1 MTSHEIVVRATST
14 DGSTSDDTFVI
25 AVMDVDEVNIGPV
38 SDTDPSAAVLAED
51 APVGS
56 SAGIA
61 ASAADA
67 DVGDSVTYSLAD
79 DAGGLFAIDSA
90 SGIVTLAG
98 ALDAETSISHEI
110 MVRATSTDGSTSE
123 RAFAIAVTDVDE
135 TDVGSV
141 EDTDPAASV
150 LVEDAT
156 PGAPSGITASAA
168 DADID
173 DSVSYELVDDANG
186 LFAIDATSGTVALA
200 GALDA
205 ETATSHEIT
214 VRATSTDG
222 SVSERAFAIAVTDVD
237 EVDVGPMEDVDPA
250 ASVLAED
257 TAAGSSVGIAASA
270 EDADIDDS
278 VSYELVDDA
287 NGPFAID
294 EANGVVTL
302 AGALDAETS
311 VSHEIMV
318 RATSTDGST
327 SESTFAIAVTDVDEV
342 DVGPVKDA
350 DPSPS
355 VLAEDVAPGVAA
367 GIIAS
372 AEDADVDDSVSYELV
387 DDANGLFAID
397 AASGIVTLAGALD
410 AETSTSHEI
419 AVRATSSDGS
429 TSEAAFTVGVD
440 DVNEAPTLADA
451 RFETVAGYAGPIGTL
466 EAVDPDSG
474 DVLVFELLSTGTAS
488 GLGVELGADGAVR
501 VAASAPGE
509 HVLDVQVVDA
519 GGASAAGTL
528 TIGVGP
534 APVEPP
540 LTEAE
545 PVPVDPVPAEPE
557 PSDSAPVDPTPAE
570 PDPAGPELAAAS
582 PTEPEPEPP
591 APRPSFFAPPSS
603 APAVPGGTGA
613 DPATRPLA
621 GVPSASEGPVPS
633 APNAPDAAE
642 PGDPGPGERVAAS
655 RERIGGVVGGASAES
670 RPVRVVASAALGPVA
685 RDGRGRRPR
694 GRLGG
699 ARSVGGTAPRR
710 APDRARAAA
719 RRRRGGRRRRPFGG
733 VGVRGAERAGRAV
746 GAADPRARAA
756 ALGRGRRRG
765 GRGGARDARR
775 GRRGRD
781 GRHARRGLRDVAAAL
796 GAAAGGRGG
805 GGAAVARFRPGADPR
820 RDAPVRRRP
829 GRCLAARGASPVS
842 GPVARPRTRLRR
854 LRDDLAG
861 RSQPFRLG
869 LALVMLSLS
878 VLFAADVLGLRPD
891 PDEAV
896 RESRKSVAESLAIQ
910 LSALASVGGVGDVE
924 YAVSAFTLRT
934 PDVRAAELA
943 REGGAVIARHGDVDA
958 LTAVAE
964 RSSATHLSVPIL
976 EDGSPWGWVRV
987 VFAPTNGAARELA
1000 WLAFVGLASLASFA
1014 LFLGRVLVQ
1023 LDPGRV
1029 VPERVDSAFDL
1040 FSAGVVI
1047 LDARGRIVMANRA
1060 AEALAGGAADALLG
1074 RTLDEWAWQDGP
1086 DGPDGPG
1093 ARPWAAALANA
1104 RPEPDRRMRLR
1115 GEDGAVRA
1123 LSVSC
1128 APVGD
1133 GPQGVL
1139 VTLDDETLVERQ
1151 NRDLEAMLVEARR
1164 LRDEVDA
1171 KNRELEVLAT
1181 TDPLTGIANRR
1192 VLMERLDAALA
1203 RARRDGTPLAC
1214 VMCDV
1219 DHFKRVNDTWG
1230 HGVGDDVIRAVAR
1243 TLTETCGAGATVGRY
1258 GGEEFVAVL
1267 PGRDAG
1273 AAALLAE
1280 RVRIAVI
1287 ALAGGDALPVPS
1299 LSASFGVAGVAPA
1312 IGGVPGDVL
1321 EGVPGDAGAL
1331 VDAADRALY
1340 AAKGGGRNRVVVAG
1354 REEPD
1359 VDGARVPGA
1368 SPGAAD
1374 AAVETGVGA
1383 RADAE
1388 AGTATGAD
1396 TGVDT
1401 GVDTGARDADVR
1413 PSVSDLARARVLELE
1428 AELERHR
1435 AHLAALREFDALTGV
1450 PMRTLFLRR
1459 VEAELDRASR
1469 SGALV
1474 GALSFELRE
1483 LERLVSTFG
1492 HAACDALVV
1501 ELVAR
1506 LERSLRATDLVSE
1519 ISAEHSLSR
1528 ITSNEFGV
1536 LLCDLPDPAG
1546 ALVVVARLRRT
1557 LGEPFLV
1564 AGDRVYLGVNI
1575 GIALSG
1581 PNGEGRPAELLGQ
1594 AGDARVAAAERPE
1607 KVSHAFASAAL
1618 DARAHDYIRLE
1629 SDLHEALE
1637 NGDLEVWF
1645 QPKFDLARRAVTGM
1659 EALVRWRHE
1668 TRGFVSP
1675 AVFVAV
1681 AEANGLIGRLSDF
1694 VLASTLGRIALWRSM
1709 GFDELRVSINVSPM
1723 QLHAES
1729 LVDDLLAALDR
1740 AGVEGRQ
1747 LEVELTETSVFERP
1761 EEARAALG
1769 ALRAAG
1775 VGVSMD
1781 DFGTGYTS
1789 LALLADL
1796 PLDTVKIDRSF
1807 VVAMEASERSRS
1819 IVASVITMAH
1829 ALGLRVV
1836 GEGIETE
1843 AQLDALATLGC
1854 DDVQGYLISRPMPAD
1869 EMTAFLVRERDA
1881 GRARRA

>member
-1 MTSHEIVVRATST
+1 
-14 DGSTSDDTFVI
+14 
-25 AVMDVDEVNIGPV
+25 
-38 SDTDPSAAVLAED
+38 
-51 APVGS
+51 
-56 SAGIA
+56 
-61 ASAADA
+61 
-67 DVGDSVTYSLAD
+67 
-79 DAGGLFAIDSA
+79 
-90 SGIVTLAG
+90 
-98 ALDAETSISHEI
+98 
-110 MVRATSTDGSTSE
+110 
-123 RAFAIAVTDVDE
+123 
-135 TDVGSV
+135 
-141 EDTDPAASV
+141 
-150 LVEDAT
+150 
-156 PGAPSGITASAA
+156 
-168 DADID
+168 
-173 DSVSYELVDDANG
+173 
-186 LFAIDATSGTVALA
+186 
-200 GALDA
+200 
-205 ETATSHEIT
+205 
-214 VRATSTDG
+214 
-222 SVSERAFAIAVTDVD
+222 
-237 EVDVGPMEDVDPA
+237 
-250 ASVLAED
+250 
-257 TAAGSSVGIAASA
+257 
-270 EDADIDDS
+270 
-278 VSYELVDDA
+278 
-287 NGPFAID
+287 
-294 EANGVVTL
+294 
-302 AGALDAETS
+302 
-311 VSHEIMV
+311 
-318 RATSTDGST
+318 
-327 SESTFAIAVTDVDEV
+327 
-342 DVGPVKDA
+342 
-350 DPSPS
+350 
-355 VLAEDVAPGVAA
+355 
-367 GIIAS
+367 
-372 AEDADVDDSVSYELV
+372 
-387 DDANGLFAID
+387 
-397 AASGIVTLAGALD
+397 
-410 AETSTSHEI
+410 
-419 AVRATSSDGS
+419 
-429 TSEAAFTVGVD
+429 
-440 DVNEAPTLADA
+440 
-451 RFETVAGYAGPIGTL
+451 
-466 EAVDPDSG
+466 
-474 DVLVFELLSTGTAS
+474 
-488 GLGVELGADGAVR
+488 
-501 VAASAPGE
+501 
-509 HVLDVQVVDA
+509 
-519 GGASAAGTL
+519 
-528 TIGVGP
+528 
-534 APVEPP
+534 
-540 LTEAE
+540 
-545 PVPVDPVPAEPE
+545 
-557 PSDSAPVDPTPAE
+557 
-570 PDPAGPELAAAS
+570 
-582 PTEPEPEPP
+582 
-591 APRPSFFAPPSS
+591 
-603 APAVPGGTGA
+603 
-613 DPATRPLA
+613 
-621 GVPSASEGPVPS
+621 
-633 APNAPDAAE
+633 
-642 PGDPGPGERVAAS
+642 
-655 RERIGGVVGGASAES
+655 
-670 RPVRVVASAALGPVA
+670 
-685 RDGRGRRPR
+685 
-694 GRLGG
+694 
-699 ARSVGGTAPRR
+699 
-710 APDRARAAA
+710 
-719 RRRRGGRRRRPFGG
+719 
-733 VGVRGAERAGRAV
+733 
-746 GAADPRARAA
+746 
-756 ALGRGRRRG
+756 
-765 GRGGARDARR
+765 
-775 GRRGRD
+775 
-781 GRHARRGLRDVAAAL
+781 
-796 GAAAGGRGG
+796 
-805 GGAAVARFRPGADPR
+805 
-820 RDAPVRRRP
+820 
-829 GRCLAARGASPVS
+829 
-842 GPVARPRTRLRR
+842 
-854 LRDDLAG
+854 
-861 RSQPFRLG
+861 
-869 LALVMLSLS
+869 MLSLS

-891 PDEAV
+891 PDAAM
-896 RESRKSVAESLAIQ
+896 RESRKSVAESLAVQ
-910 LSALASVGGVGDVE
+910 LSALASAGHVGDVE

-943 REGGAVIARHGDVDA
+943 REGGAVVARHGDVDA
-958 LTAVAE
+958 LAEVAE
-964 RSSATHLSVPIL
+964 RSSSTHLSVPIL
-976 EDGSPWGWVRV
+976 EDGSPWGRVRV
-987 VFAPTNGAARELA
+987 VFAPTNGAGRELA

-1060 AEALAGGAADALLG
+1060 AEALGGGAADALLG
-1074 RTLDEWAWQDGP
+1074 RTLDEWAWQDDPGGRGGHG
-1086 DGPDGPG
+1086 DPG
-1093 ARPWAAALANA
+1093 ARPWAAALANG

-1115 GEDGAVRA
+1115 GADGAVRA

-1133 GPQGVL
+1133 GPEAGDGGEGPQGVL

-1151 NRDLEAMLVEARR
+1151 NRDLEAMLAEARR

-1203 RARRDGTPLAC
+1203 RARRDATPLAC

-1267 PGRDAG
+1267 PGLDAD
-1273 AAALLAE
+1273 AAAALAE

-1299 LSASFGVAGVAPA
+1299 LSASFGVASVAPG
-1312 IGGVPGDVL
+1312 IGDASGDAPGDATRD
-1321 EGVPGDAGAL
+1321 VPRDAGAL

-1354 REEPD
+1354 REERG
-1359 VDGARVPGA
+1359 VDGARVPDA
-1368 SPGAAD
+1368 SPDGTD
-1374 AAVETGVGA
+1374 A
-1383 RADAE
+1383 
-1388 AGTATGAD
+1388 ATGAGAGPTAGTE
-1396 TGVDT
+1396 TGT
-1401 GVDTGARDADVR
+1401 ETGARDANVR

-1435 AHLAALREFDALTGV
+1435 GHLAALREFDALTGV

-1459 VEAELDRASR
+1459 VEAELERAGR

-1506 LERSLRATDLVSE
+1506 LERAMRATDLVSE

-1536 LLCDLPDPAG
+1536 LLCDLADPAG

-1564 AGDRVYLGVNI
+1564 AGERVYLGVNI

-1629 SDLHEALE
+1629 SDLHDALE
-1637 NGDLEVWF
+1637 AGDLEVWF

-1694 VLASTLGRIALWRSM
+1694 VLESTLRRIALWRSM

-1729 LVDDLLAALDR
+1729 LVDELLAALDR

-1843 AQLDALATLGC
+1843 AQLDALAELGC
-1854 DDVQGYLISRPMPAD
+1854 DDVQGYLISRPLPTD

>member
-1 MTSHEIVVRATST
+1 M
-14 DGSTSDDTFVI
+14 
-25 AVMDVDEVNIGPV
+25 
-38 SDTDPSAAVLAED
+38 
-51 APVGS
+51 
-56 SAGIA
+56 
-61 ASAADA
+61 
-67 DVGDSVTYSLAD
+67 
-79 DAGGLFAIDSA
+79 
-90 SGIVTLAG
+90 
-98 ALDAETSISHEI
+98 
-110 MVRATSTDGSTSE
+110 
-123 RAFAIAVTDVDE
+123 
-135 TDVGSV
+135 
-141 EDTDPAASV
+141 
-150 LVEDAT
+150 
-156 PGAPSGITASAA
+156 
-168 DADID
+168 
-173 DSVSYELVDDANG
+173 
-186 LFAIDATSGTVALA
+186 
-200 GALDA
+200 
-205 ETATSHEIT
+205 
-214 VRATSTDG
+214 
-222 SVSERAFAIAVTDVD
+222 
-237 EVDVGPMEDVDPA
+237 
-250 ASVLAED
+250 
-257 TAAGSSVGIAASA
+257 
-270 EDADIDDS
+270 
-278 VSYELVDDA
+278 
-287 NGPFAID
+287 
-294 EANGVVTL
+294 
-302 AGALDAETS
+302 
-311 VSHEIMV
+311 
-318 RATSTDGST
+318 
-327 SESTFAIAVTDVDEV
+327 
-342 DVGPVKDA
+342 
-350 DPSPS
+350 
-355 VLAEDVAPGVAA
+355 
-367 GIIAS
+367 
-372 AEDADVDDSVSYELV
+372 
-387 DDANGLFAID
+387 
-397 AASGIVTLAGALD
+397 
-410 AETSTSHEI
+410 
-419 AVRATSSDGS
+419 
-429 TSEAAFTVGVD
+429 
-440 DVNEAPTLADA
+440 
-451 RFETVAGYAGPIGTL
+451 
-466 EAVDPDSG
+466 
-474 DVLVFELLSTGTAS
+474 
-488 GLGVELGADGAVR
+488 
-501 VAASAPGE
+501 
-509 HVLDVQVVDA
+509 
-519 GGASAAGTL
+519 
-528 TIGVGP
+528 
-534 APVEPP
+534 
-540 LTEAE
+540 
-545 PVPVDPVPAEPE
+545 
-557 PSDSAPVDPTPAE
+557 
-570 PDPAGPELAAAS
+570 
-582 PTEPEPEPP
+582 
-591 APRPSFFAPPSS
+591 
-603 APAVPGGTGA
+603 
-613 DPATRPLA
+613 
-621 GVPSASEGPVPS
+621 
-633 APNAPDAAE
+633 
-642 PGDPGPGERVAAS
+642 
-655 RERIGGVVGGASAES
+655 
-670 RPVRVVASAALGPVA
+670 
-685 RDGRGRRPR
+685 
-694 GRLGG
+694 
-699 ARSVGGTAPRR
+699 
-710 APDRARAAA
+710 
-719 RRRRGGRRRRPFGG
+719 
-733 VGVRGAERAGRAV
+733 
-746 GAADPRARAA
+746 
-756 ALGRGRRRG
+756 
-765 GRGGARDARR
+765 
-775 GRRGRD
+775 
-781 GRHARRGLRDVAAAL
+781 
-796 GAAAGGRGG
+796 
-805 GGAAVARFRPGADPR
+805 
-820 RDAPVRRRP
+820 
-829 GRCLAARGASPVS
+829 
-842 GPVARPRTRLRR
+842 
-854 LRDDLAG
+854 
-861 RSQPFRLG
+861 
-869 LALVMLSLS
+869 
-878 VLFAADVLGLRPD
+878 
-891 PDEAV
+891 
-896 RESRKSVAESLAIQ
+896 
-910 LSALASVGGVGDVE
+910 
-924 YAVSAFTLRT
+924 
-934 PDVRAAELA
+934 
-943 REGGAVIARHGDVDA
+943 
-958 LTAVAE
+958 
-964 RSSATHLSVPIL
+964 PIL
-976 EDGSPWGWVRV
+976 EDGSPWGRVRV
-987 VFAPTNGAARELA
+987 VFAPTNDAARELA

-1060 AEALAGGAADALLG
+1060 AEALVGGAADALLG
-1074 RTLDEWAWQDGP
+1074 RTLDEWAWQDDPG
-1086 DGPDGPG
+1086 GAAGQGGRGEPG

-1115 GEDGAVRA
+1115 AGDGAVRA

-1128 APVGD
+1128 APVGDGSEGRD

-1151 NRDLEAMLVEARR
+1151 NRDLEAMLAEARR

-1267 PGRDAG
+1267 PGLDAE
-1273 AAALLAE
+1273 AAARLAE
-1280 RVRIAVI
+1280 RVRIGVI
-1287 ALAGGDALPVPS
+1287 ALAGGDELPVSS
-1299 LSASFGVAGVAPA
+1299 LSASFGVAGLAPGT
-1312 IGGVPGDVL
+1312 GGMS
-1321 EGVPGDAGAL
+1321 GDAPGGADAL

-1354 REEPD
+1354 REGPH
-1359 VDGARVPGA
+1359 VDDARVPGA
-1368 SPGAAD
+1368 SPDGAGAAADVGTGTRAD
-1374 AAVETGVGA
+1374 AAVGTG
-1383 RADAE
+1383 
-1388 AGTATGAD
+1388 TGAD
-1396 TGVDT
+1396 D
-1401 GVDTGARDADVR
+1401 GARDADVR

-1435 AHLAALREFDALTGV
+1435 SHLAALREFDALTGV

-1459 VEAELDRASR
+1459 VETELERASR

-1506 LERSLRATDLVSE
+1506 LERALRATDLVSE

-1536 LLCDLPDPAG
+1536 LLCDLADPAG

-1564 AGDRVYLGVNI
+1564 AGERVYLGVNI

-1629 SDLHEALE
+1629 SDLHDALE
-1637 NGDLEVWF
+1637 AGNLEVWF

-1694 VLASTLGRIALWRSM
+1694 VLESTLARVRLWRSM

-1740 AGVEGRQ
+1740 VGVEGRQ
-1747 LEVELTETSVFERP
+1747 LEIELTETSVFERP
-1761 EEARAALG
+1761 EEARAALE

-1854 DDVQGYLISRPMPAD
+1854 DDVQGYLISRPMPGD

>member
-1 MTSHEIVVRATST
+1 M
-14 DGSTSDDTFVI
+14 
-25 AVMDVDEVNIGPV
+25 
-38 SDTDPSAAVLAED
+38 
-51 APVGS
+51 
-56 SAGIA
+56 
-61 ASAADA
+61 
-67 DVGDSVTYSLAD
+67 
-79 DAGGLFAIDSA
+79 
-90 SGIVTLAG
+90 
-98 ALDAETSISHEI
+98 
-110 MVRATSTDGSTSE
+110 
-123 RAFAIAVTDVDE
+123 
-135 TDVGSV
+135 
-141 EDTDPAASV
+141 
-150 LVEDAT
+150 
-156 PGAPSGITASAA
+156 
-168 DADID
+168 
-173 DSVSYELVDDANG
+173 
-186 LFAIDATSGTVALA
+186 
-200 GALDA
+200 
-205 ETATSHEIT
+205 
-214 VRATSTDG
+214 
-222 SVSERAFAIAVTDVD
+222 
-237 EVDVGPMEDVDPA
+237 
-250 ASVLAED
+250 
-257 TAAGSSVGIAASA
+257 
-270 EDADIDDS
+270 
-278 VSYELVDDA
+278 
-287 NGPFAID
+287 
-294 EANGVVTL
+294 
-302 AGALDAETS
+302 
-311 VSHEIMV
+311 
-318 RATSTDGST
+318 
-327 SESTFAIAVTDVDEV
+327 
-342 DVGPVKDA
+342 
-350 DPSPS
+350 
-355 VLAEDVAPGVAA
+355 
-367 GIIAS
+367 
-372 AEDADVDDSVSYELV
+372 
-387 DDANGLFAID
+387 
-397 AASGIVTLAGALD
+397 
-410 AETSTSHEI
+410 
-419 AVRATSSDGS
+419 
-429 TSEAAFTVGVD
+429 
-440 DVNEAPTLADA
+440 
-451 RFETVAGYAGPIGTL
+451 
-466 EAVDPDSG
+466 
-474 DVLVFELLSTGTAS
+474 S
-488 GLGVELGADGAVR
+488 GL
-501 VAASAPGE
+501 
-509 HVLDVQVVDA
+509 
-519 GGASAAGTL
+519 
-528 TIGVGP
+528 
-534 APVEPP
+534 
-540 LTEAE
+540 
-545 PVPVDPVPAEPE
+545 
-557 PSDSAPVDPTPAE
+557 
-570 PDPAGPELAAAS
+570 
-582 PTEPEPEPP
+582 
-591 APRPSFFAPPSS
+591 
-603 APAVPGGTGA
+603 
-613 DPATRPLA
+613 
-621 GVPSASEGPVPS
+621 
-633 APNAPDAAE
+633 
-642 PGDPGPGERVAAS
+642 
-655 RERIGGVVGGASAES
+655 
-670 RPVRVVASAALGPVA
+670 VA
-685 RDGRGRRPR
+685 R
-694 GRLGG
+694 L
-699 ARSVGGTAPRR
+699 R
-710 APDRARAAA
+710 A
-719 RRRRGGRRRRPFGG
+719 
-733 VGVRGAERAGRAV
+733 
-746 GAADPRARAA
+746 
-756 ALGRGRRRG
+756 
-765 GRGGARDARR
+765 
-775 GRRGRD
+775 
-781 GRHARRGLRDVAAAL
+781 
-796 GAAAGGRGG
+796 
-805 GGAAVARFRPGADPR
+805 
-820 RDAPVRRRP
+820 
-829 GRCLAARGASPVS
+829 
-842 GPVARPRTRLRR
+842 RLRR
-854 LRDDLAG
+854 LRDDVAG
-861 RSQPFRLG
+861 RSQPLRLG

-891 PDEAV
+891 PGEAV

-910 LSALASVGGVGDVE
+910 LSALASVGDAGDVE
-924 YAVSAFTLRT
+924 YAVSAFALRT

-976 EDGSPWGWVRV
+976 EDGSPWGRVRV

-1086 DGPDGPG
+1086 DGPG
-1093 ARPWAAALANA
+1093 ARPWAAALADA

-1115 GEDGAVRA
+1115 AGDGAVRA

-1128 APVGD
+1128 APVGGGSEGGDGGD

-1151 NRDLEAMLVEARR
+1151 NRDLEAMLAEARR

-1243 TLTETCGAGATVGRY
+1243 TLTETCGTGATVGRY

-1267 PGRDAG
+1267 PGLDAD
-1273 AAALLAE
+1273 AAAALAE

-1312 IGGVPGDVL
+1312 VGGVPGDVL

-1354 REEPD
+1354 REGAD

-1368 SPGAAD
+1368 SPDGVG
-1374 AAVETGVGA
+1374 AAVEAGTGA

-1388 AGTATGAD
+1388 AGAATGAD
-1396 TGVDT
+1396 A

-1435 AHLAALREFDALTGV
+1435 VHLAALREFDALTGV

-1459 VEAELDRASR
+1459 VEVELERASR

-1506 LERSLRATDLVSE
+1506 LERALRATDLVSE

-1536 LLCDLPDPAG
+1536 LLCDLADPAS

-1564 AGDRVYLGVNI
+1564 AAERVYLGVNI

-1594 AGDARVAAAERPE
+1594 AGDARVAAAERPG

-1629 SDLHEALE
+1629 SDLHDALE
-1637 NGDLEVWF
+1637 AGDLEVWF
-1645 QPKFDLARRAVTGM
+1645 QPKFDLARRTVTGM

-1694 VLASTLGRIALWRSM
+1694 VLESTLERVRLWRSM

-1723 QLHAES
+1723 QLHAEE
-1729 LVDDLLAALDR
+1729 LVDELLAALDR

-1843 AQLDALATLGC
+1843 AQLDALAALGC
-1854 DDVQGYLISRPMPAD
+1854 DDVQGYLISRPLPPD

-1881 GRARRA
+1881 GRSRRA